1 MKPTRTWILIAN
13 GAQAHILLNDGP
25 GHGVKALNEFKFHSA
40 NLSNQEI
47 NADRPGRSFDSTGE
61 ARHAMEPA
69 TDPRRHEAREFAAML
84 VDVLSKQHENKAY
97 DKLILVASPAAL
109 GDLRNKLP
117 QTLKAIITGEI
128 AKDLTHVPVHEIAP
142 YLTDV
147 LAV

>member
-25 GHGVKALNEFKFHSA
+25 GHGVTALDEFEFQSA
-40 NLSNQEI
+40 NMSNQEI
-47 NADRPGRSFDSTGE
+47 NADRPGRSFDSTGDS
-61 ARHAMEPA
+61 RHAMEPA
-69 TDPRRHEAREFAAML
+69 TDPHRHEAREFATML
-84 VDVLSKQHENKAY
+84 VDVLSDQHAKQAY
-97 DKLILVASPAAL
+97 DRLIIVAAPATL

-117 QTLKAIITGEI
+117 QALKTIITGEI
-128 AKDLTHVPVHEIAP
+128 AKDLTRVPIHDMAP